1 MINFVSMSDIK
12 RIVVTGASKGIGF
25 QIVQQLA
32 AQGHIVY
39 AVSRNIQPLLTAGS
53 SFKTLIPVQADITT
67 GVKEIQEVIEDHK
80 VDLLIN
86 NAGLLVNK
94 PIAEMQDQDIQFQF
108 DVNVMAPL
116 RLIRDLLLSFNPLGA
131 SIINITSMG
140 GVQGTAKFPGLSAY
154 SSSKGALTILT
165 ECLAEELKERNIS
178 CNAIALGA
186 VQTEMLEQAFP
197 GYVAPVMADEMAQY
211 IVDFALNRSSLFNG
225 KTIQVAN
232 STP

>member
-1 MINFVSMSDIK
+1 MSDIK

-116 RLIRDLLLSFNPLGA
+116 RLIRDLLLSFNPLGS

>member
-1 MINFVSMSDIK
+1 MSDIK

-25 QIVQQLA
+25 QMVQQLA

-116 RLIRDLLLSFNPLGA
+116 RLIRDLLLSFNPLGS

>member
-1 MINFVSMSDIK
+1 MSDIK